1 MNNPN
6 KPFKGN
12 GRSNYGDSN
21 KNGDREADIKKLGE
35 LIKDIRI
42 AMMTTMNTDGMLL
55 SRPMATQQVEFD
67 GDLWFFTSDETGK
80 VEDIERCKQVNLSY
94 SSIGDEKYVSV
105 TGNAEVLYDVMK
117 MKELWNPI
125 MKAWFPEGLNDP
137 NLRLIKVSVASAEY
151 WETRGGKVGS
161 LFGIVKNLVT
171 GTTGGDGKNEKI
183 QLQEGQVG

>member
-12 GRSNYGDSN
+12 GKSNYEDSN
-21 KNGDREADIKKLGE
+21 KNSDREADIKKLGE
-35 LIKDIRI
+35 LIKNIRI
-42 AMMTTMNTDGMLL
+42 AMMTTVNNDGVLL